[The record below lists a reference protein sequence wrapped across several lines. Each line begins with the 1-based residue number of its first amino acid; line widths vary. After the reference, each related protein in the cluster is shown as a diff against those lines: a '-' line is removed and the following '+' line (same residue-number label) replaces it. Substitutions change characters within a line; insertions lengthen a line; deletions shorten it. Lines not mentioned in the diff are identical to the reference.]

1 VSLRLLL
8 RFVTT
13 LVIFVPFYLH
23 ATGVR
28 HSVVLESLEASSY
41 DARLIMTL
49 PNSRDDRIVIVD
61 IDERTMQEQGQWPW
75 GRDKLANFV
84 DLLFDDYNIDVLG
97 FDAIFPEPDGRSILP
112 ILDNLA
118 AGALADDEI
127 FIERLGELRGRYDF
141 DRMFAESLKGRKTVV
156 GFSFNSDESVV
167 PTNSLGPPILT
178 REQHHSDIRLHEGL
192 SFTASLPMFVES
204 AAASGFINNQSLD
217 FDGSFRRASLLQS
230 WNGDWYPSLA
240 LAVTGLALDSME
252 LGLVFFSG
260 ADGARD
266 GLDLEWLT
274 LGSKIIPVD
283 ESATVLVPYR
293 DDENSFP
300 VVSATDVF
308 TKEARPYIFEGA
320 IVLVGTS
327 AIGLRDMR
335 VTPVSENFSGV
346 QVQASIISGILDG
359 RIKHSPRYV
368 QGVEVVTLILLAL
381 LGTLVMVR
389 MQLVPATLSML
400 LLATIVFAVNL
411 QLWSK
416 TNLVVPLA
424 SSFAFLFLIYLVHMI
439 LSYFGETRGRRQL
452 SARFGEYIPPE
463 LVEEMGRNPGAFNM
477 ESSSKVMTVMF
488 TDVRGFTGI
497 AEGLEPKELSQLM
510 NEYLTPMTQIIH
522 RKRGTI
528 DKYMGD
534 AIMAFWGAPLDDD
547 NHAQNAVETGLDMQA
562 ALAKLREEFVRRGWP
577 GISIGVGIS
586 SGEMRVGDMGSQFR
600 KAYTVMGD
608 SVNLASRLEG
618 LTKHYGVG
626 IAVSE
631 LTVNDTPTIQYIEL
645 DRVRVKGKD
654 ESVAIFTPLGTKN
667 EITSQQKMRLTLHK
681 NALRAYRS
689 QNWDTAESAFFQLQ
703 QTFPDELVYEIYLD
717 RITHFRRE
725 APPEGWDGVF
735 THNKK

>member
-1 VSLRLLL
+1 MSLRLLL
-8 RFVTT
+8 RFVTS

-28 HSVVLESLEASSY
+28 HSVVLERLEAASY

-75 GRDKLANFV
+75 GRDKLAQFV
-84 DLLFDDYNIDVLG
+84 DLLFDEYNIDVLG
-97 FDAIFPEPDGRSILP
+97 FDAIFPETDGRSTLP
-112 ILDNLA
+112 ILDALA
-118 AGALADDEI
+118 ANELADDPL
-127 FIERLGELRGRYDF
+127 FAERLEQFRDQFDF
-141 DRMFAESLKGRKTVV
+141 DRQFAESLKNRKTVV
-156 GFSFNSDESVV
+156 GFSFNSDESVE
-167 PTNSLGPPILT
+167 PTNMLGDPILT
-178 REQHHSDIRLHEGL
+178 REQHDSAIQLHAGL
-192 SFTASLPMFVES
+192 SYTASLPMFVES

-252 LGLVFFSG
+252 LDLVFFSG
-260 ADGARD
+260 DDGARD

-274 LGSKIIPVD
+274 LGSKVIPVD

-308 TKEARPYIFEGA
+308 TREAPPYIFEGA

-335 VTPVSENFSGV
+335 VTPVSENYSGV
-346 QVQASIISGILDG
+346 QVQASVISGILDG

-368 QGVEVVTLILLAL
+368 QGVEVVTLVLLTV
-381 LGTLVMVR
+381 LGTLIMNR
-389 MQLVPATLSML
+389 LALVPATLSMVL
-400 LLATIVFAVNL
+400 IATLTFAANL

-416 TNLVVPLA
+416 ANLVVPLA
-424 SSFAFLFLIYLVHMI
+424 SSFSLLFLLYLVHMI
-439 LSYFGETRGRRQL
+439 LSYFGESRGRRQL

-463 LVEEMGRNPGAFNM
+463 LVEEMGRNPGAFSM
-477 ESSSKVMTVMF
+477 ESASKVMTVMF

-497 AEGLEPKELSQLM
+497 AEGLAPRELSRLM
-510 NEYLTPMTQIIH
+510 NEYLTPMTQVIH
-522 RKRGTI
+522 ANRGTI

-534 AIMAFWGAPLDDD
+534 AIMAFWGAPLDDER
-547 NHAQNAVETGLDMQA
+547 HAENAVETALKMQDALEELKEVFA
-562 ALAKLREEFVRRGWP
+562 ARGWP
-577 GISIGVGIS
+577 TISIGVGIN

-608 SVNLASRLEG
+608 AVNLSARLEG

-631 LTVNDTPTIQYIEL
+631 HTANAVPHIQFLEL

-654 ESVAIFTPLGTKN
+654 ESVAIFMPLAAQDDL
-667 EITSQQKMRLTLHK
+667 TSRQKMRLNLHK
-681 NALRAYRS
+681 NALRAYRA
-689 QNWDTAESAFFQLQ
+689 QNWDSAESAFFQLQ
-703 QTFPDELVYEIYLD
+703 QSFPDERVYRIYLD
-717 RITHFRRE
+717 RITHFRSE
-725 APPEGWDGVF
+725 PPPEGWDGVF
-735 THNKK
+735 THNEK

>member
-1 VSLRLLL
+1 MSLRLLL

-23 ATGVR
+23 ATGTR
-28 HSVVLESLEASSY
+28 HSAVLERLEAASY

-75 GRDKLANFV
+75 GRDKLARFV
-84 DLLFDDYNIDVLG
+84 DLLFDDYNIGVLG
-97 FDAIFPEPDGRSILP
+97 FDAIFPEPDGRSALP
-112 ILDNLA
+112 ILDGLARDELSDDPMFVERLA
-118 AGALADDEI
+118 A
-127 FIERLGELRGRYDF
+127 LRGQFDF
-141 DRMFAESLKGRKTVV
+141 DRMFANSLKNRKTVV
-156 GFSFNSDESVV
+156 GFSFNSDESVS
-167 PTNSLGPPILT
+167 PTNNLGPPILT
-178 REQHHSDIRLHEGL
+178 QSQHNSEIRLHEGL
-192 SFTASLPMFVES
+192 SYTASLPMFVE
-204 AAASGFINNQSLD
+204 AAAATGFINNQSLD
-217 FDGSFRRASLLQS
+217 FDGSFRRAPLLQS

-240 LAVTGLALDSME
+240 LAVTGLALDS
-252 LGLVFFSG
+252 LDLDLVFFSG
-260 ADGARD
+260 EDGARD

-274 LGSKIIPVD
+274 LGSRVIPVD

-308 TKEARPYIFEGA
+308 TQEAPPYVFDGA

-335 VTPVSENFSGV
+335 VTPVSENYSGV
-346 QVQASIISGILDG
+346 QVQASVISGILDG
-359 RIKHSPRYV
+359 RIMHSPRYV
-368 QGVEVVTLILLAL
+368 QGVEVVTLVLLAV

-389 MQLVPATLSML
+389 LPLVPATLSML
-400 LLATIVFAVNL
+400 LLATITFAVNL

-416 TNLVVPLA
+416 ANLVVPLA
-424 SSFAFLFLIYLVHMI
+424 SSFGLLFLVFMVHMI

-463 LVEEMGRNPGAFNM
+463 LVEEMGRNPGDFNM
-477 ESSSKVMTVMF
+477 ESASKVMTVMF
-488 TDVRGFTGI
+488 TDIRGFTGI
-497 AEGLEPKELSQLM
+497 SEGLEPRELSQLM
-510 NEYLTPMTQIIH
+510 NEYLTPMTRVIH
-522 RKRGTI
+522 RNRGTI

-534 AIMAFWGAPLDDD
+534 AIMAFWGAPLDDEQ
-547 NHAQNAVETGLDMQA
+547 HAANAIKTALEMQE
-562 ALAKLREEFVRRGWP
+562 ALSVLGEQFTEKGWP
-577 GISIGVGIS
+577 AISIGVGIN

-608 SVNLASRLEG
+608 AVNLAARLEG

-626 IAVSE
+626 VAVADQ
-631 LTVNDTPTIQYIEL
+631 TVQAVPDIQFLEL

-654 ESVAIFTPLGTKN
+654 ESVAIFTPLAPKAAM
-667 EITSQQKMRLTLHK
+667 TSTQKMRLGQHK
-681 NALRAYRS
+681 NAIRAYRA
-689 QNWDTAESAFFQLQ
+689 QNWDSAESAFFQLQ
-703 QTFPDELVYEIYLD
+703 QSFPQERVYRIYLD

-735 THNKK
+735 THKEK

>member
-1 VSLRLLL
+1 MSLRLLL

-61 IDERTMQEQGQWPW
+61 IDERTMKEQGQWPW
-75 GRDKLANFV
+75 GRDKLAHFV

-97 FDAIFPEPDGRSILP
+97 FDAIFPEPDGRSTLP
-112 ILDNLA
+112 ILDDLA
-118 AGALADDEI
+118 NGALADDEI
-127 FIERLGELRGRYDF
+127 FVERLGELRGRFDF
-141 DRMFAESLKGRKTVV
+141 DRRFAESLKGRKTVV
-156 GFSFNSDESVV
+156 GFSFNSDTSVT
-167 PTNSLGPPILT
+167 PINDLGAPILT
-178 REQHHSDIRLHEGL
+178 REQHDSDIRLHEGL
-192 SFTASLPMFVES
+192 SYTSSLPMFVEA

-217 FDGSFRRASLLQS
+217 SDGSFRRVSLLQS
-230 WNGDWYPSLA
+230 WEGDWYPSLA
-240 LAVTGLALDSME
+240 LAVTALALDSME
-252 LGLVFFSG
+252 LDLVFFSG
-260 ADGARD
+260 DDGARD

-283 ESATVLVPYR
+283 ETASALVPYR
-293 DDENSFP
+293 DKYDSFP
-300 VVSATDVF
+300 IVSATDVF
-308 TKEARPYIFEGA
+308 TKEAQPYVFEDA

-335 VTPVSENFSGV
+335 VTPVSENYSGV
-346 QVQASIISGILDG
+346 QVQASVISGILDG

-368 QGVEVVTLILLAL
+368 QGVEVVTLVLLAV
-381 LGTLVMVR
+381 LGTLVMMR
-389 MQLVPATLSML
+389 LQLVPATLSML
-400 LLATIVFAVNL
+400 LLATLVFAVNL
-411 QLWSK
+411 QLWAK
-416 TNLVVPLA
+416 ANLVVPLA
-424 SSFAFLFLIYLVHMI
+424 SSFALLFLLYLVHMI

-463 LVEEMGRNPGAFNM
+463 LQTATIPQSRGDRMETRVET
-477 ESSSKVMTVMF
+477 VTVMF
-488 TDVRGFTGI
+488 TDVRGFTGM

-534 AIMAFWGAPLDDD
+534 AIMAFWGAPLDDES
-547 NHAQNAVETGLDMQA
+547 HAQNAVETGLEMQD
-562 ALAKLREEFVRRGWP
+562 ALVKLREEFKARGWP

-618 LTKHYGVG
+618 LTKHYGVD

-631 LTVNDTPTIQYIEL
+631 LTVQHTPLVQYIEL

-654 ESVAIFTPLGTKN
+654 ESVAIFAPLAVKS
-667 EITSQQKMRLTLHK
+667 EMSSQQKMRLTLHK

-703 QTFPDELVYEIYLD
+703 QSFPSEKVYEIYLD

-725 APPEGWDGVF
+725 APPENWDGVF
-735 THNKK
+735 THSEK